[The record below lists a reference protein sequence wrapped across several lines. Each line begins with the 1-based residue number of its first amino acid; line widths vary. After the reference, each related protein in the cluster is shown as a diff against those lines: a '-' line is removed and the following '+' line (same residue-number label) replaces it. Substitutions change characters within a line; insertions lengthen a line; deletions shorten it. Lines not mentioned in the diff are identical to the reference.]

1 MQEAAE
7 RDLQKESD
15 ALTLAI
21 AAAKEDLESTV
32 KEIASTTNRTMN
44 SEIKGLE
51 EDIKDIINGGE
62 GGGSGRD
69 GGSSGSSSSSR
80 SRSSSSSSSSSSRS
94 GRRARSWRRRRR
106 RRPP

>member
-1 MQEAAE
+1 MRAAARPGAPPPRGAAAPAPGSGPRPQTRGGGAAASGVCPWAQQEAAE

-51 EDIKDIINGGE
+51 EDIKDI
-62 GGGSGRD
+62 
-69 GGSSGSSSSSR
+69 
-80 SRSSSSSSSSSSRS
+80 
-94 GRRARSWRRRRR
+94 
-106 RRPP
+106 